1 MKKFLWNI
9 ISWIVVGVLVL
20 GLLISSLFD
29 RDEEDEMDPYV

>member
-9 ISWIVVGVLVL
+9 ISWLVAGVLVL

>member
-9 ISWIVVGVLVL
+9 ISWLVAGVLVL

-29 RDEEDEMDPYV
+29 RDKDEMDPYV